1 MKGGMRLQQQ
11 TPVSDLNENSP
22 SIVYRG
28 HLWDRVSITRLV
40 AGLTRRRFVDAIAAR
55 VIVMVHSNMSR
66 PGSGFSLTSQTSF
79 CLVADGRRLLR
90 LAAARL
96 ATSAAELT
104 LAAESSVTE
113 GGQGVTLHRADHRAN
128 CRYIDNGSPTLVT
141 QPSSVV
147 SLQCC
152 VDTVALQTCPCSFFL
167 FFIF

>member
-1 MKGGMRLQQQ
+1 MKGGMRLQQR

-28 HLWDRVSITRLV
+28 HLWDRVSMPRLV
-40 AGLTRRRFVDAIAAR
+40 AGLTGRRFVDAIVAR

-66 PGSGFSLTSQTSF
+66 PGSGSSLTSQTSF
-79 CLVADGRRLLR
+79 CLVADGQRLLG

-141 QPSSVV
+141 QPSSAV
-147 SLQCC
+147 SLQCY
-152 VDTVALQTCPCSFFL
+152 VDTVALQTCPCSFF
-167 FFIF
+167 